1 MDESQRLLGSR
12 PRLRGRLLVTFTL
25 AIATAVVVLALV
37 WYRNQAEA
45 AILYQCYGT
54 TQWEICTSPPP

>member
-12 PRLRGRLLVTFTL
+12 LRLHARLLVAI
-25 AIATAVVVLALV
+25 AIATGVLVLTLL
-37 WYRNQAEA
+37 WYRNEAQA
-45 AILYQCYGT
+45 AIIYQCYGT

>member
-1 MDESQRLLGSR
+1 MDEPQRLLGSR
-12 PRLRGRLLVTFTL
+12 PGLRARLLVAM
-25 AIATAVVVLALV
+25 AIAGVLVLTLM

-45 AILYQCYGT
+45 AIIYQCYGT